1 MLKTCFDTAIII
13 PISIAIILFLLLS
26 ALAQDYVQL
35 ALANQTT
42 TIIKN
47 QLNNNSIPA
56 SSNNNS
62 SSTTNTNKVVI
73 LNFYDDD
80 ISQFTNAKPILDKY
94 GFKGTFFIVCNWANS
109 DNKSRMTWQEIN
121 QLYREG
127 YDIESHSM
135 THKRLNKFSENALD
149 YEVGQSKQ
157 CIYNHIGSMPT
168 VFSPP
173 HSMGWNNATV
183 INTIAKHYDLS
194 IGGFV
199 TGPMFL
205 RCDGWKQQTDCRTF
219 SDNDKLNYANRYDIK
234 ERTHNALDTRYSHND
249 TQIFEKFVQLVNS
262 QINFNK
268 NGIMDAIPVIGYH
281 DIDNNRTVTSTDVG
295 LFNAEM
301 KYLHDNRFKVLSM
314 SDLGY
319 DENSNYLYIK
329 GL

>member
-13 PISIAIILFLLLS
+13 PTSIAIILFLLLS

-56 SSNNNS
+56 SSNS
-62 SSTTNTNKVVI
+62 SSSNTINTNKVVI

-219 SDNDKLNYANRYDIK
+219 SDNDKLNYAT
-234 ERTHNALDTRYSHND
+234 TH
-249 TQIFEKFVQLVNS
+249 
-262 QINFNK
+262 
-268 NGIMDAIPVIGYH
+268 IMI
-281 DIDNNRTVTSTDVG
+281 
-295 LFNAEM
+295 L
-301 KYLHDNRFKVLSM
+301 KYLKNLFS
-314 SDLGY
+314 
-319 DENSNYLYIK
+319 
-329 GL
+329 